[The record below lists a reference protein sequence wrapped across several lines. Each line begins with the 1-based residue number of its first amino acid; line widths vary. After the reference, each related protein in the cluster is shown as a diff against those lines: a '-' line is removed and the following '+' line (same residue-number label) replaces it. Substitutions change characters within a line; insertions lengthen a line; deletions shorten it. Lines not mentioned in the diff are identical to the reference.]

1 MESVV
6 NVGVVLVAAVVMT
19 CLEYLHKRVIEGKL
33 KLSQAVVKSFGFALL
48 MVLFVLCIGSAAAEF
63 KYAGVESSVAAV
75 ALAVALFGAMFVLL
89 VYVKPLIYRKW
100 RTSGKL
106 EVK

>member
-1 MESVV
+1 MESVI
-6 NVGVVLVAAVVMT
+6 NVGLVLVAAVAMT

-33 KLSQAVVKSFGFALL
+33 KLSQAVVKSFGFAL
-48 MVLFVLCIGSAAAEF
+48 MAAVAVMCIGGVAEIF
-63 KYAGVESSVAAV
+63 KRSGVESSVAAV